1 MSLMLVN
8 VIKEI
13 GSIQPAAMYERDA
26 AKYLKLSVNDLRK
39 FVDDGRI
46 VARRHPGRSRR
57 LYLKMDLDDY
67 LQSLEQER
75 KGAA

>member
-1 MSLMLVN
+1 VSLVLVN

-39 FVDDGRI
+39 FVEDGRI
-46 VARRHPGRSRR
+46 IARKHPGRSRR

-67 LQSLEQER
+67 LRSLEQEKR
-75 KGAA
+75 GAA